1 MSDLAS
7 AMIYSPNLKVLLNA
21 GYFDLVTPFYV
32 AACAMHHLPMADKL
46 QKNIEYAFYPSGHMA
61 YVNAPSLKKL
71 HGNVARFIAAT
82 HGAGPSARMIPNK
95 RGRTQNVRPR
105 VLRQGVGSRVSP

>member
-1 MSDLAS
+1 MPGLAS
-7 AMIYSPNLKVLLNA
+7 ILSCNPDLKVLLNA

-32 AACAMHHLPMADKL
+32 AVCAMHHLPMADKL
-46 QKNIEYAFYPSGHMA
+46 QKNIEYAFYPSGHRA

-95 RGRTQNVRPR
+95 RGCTQNVRPR

>member
-1 MSDLAS
+1 MPGLAS
-7 AMIYSPNLKVLLNA
+7 ILSRNPDLKVLLNA

-32 AACAMHHLPMADKL
+32 AVCAMHHLPMADKL
-46 QKNIEYAFYPSGHMA
+46 QKNIEYAFYPSGHRA

-105 VLRQGVGSRVSP
+105 VLRQGIGSRVSP

>member
-1 MSDLAS
+1 MPGLAS
-7 AMIYSPNLKVLLNA
+7 ILSRNPDLKVLLNA
-21 GYFDLVTPFYV
+21 GYFDLVTPFY
-32 AACAMHHLPMADKL
+32 AAVCAMHHLPMADKL
-46 QKNIEYAFYPSGHMA
+46 QKNIEYAFYPSGHRA

-105 VLRQGVGSRVSP
+105 VLRQGIGSRVSP